1 MENEDNMNINK
12 LAGGAIQE
20 SINFALEEI
29 FKNIKDPNTEAEK
42 ARKLTITMELK
53 PDESRQFIKT
63 KTTAKTT
70 LAPTNSI
77 TTQLLLDKN
86 GEKIVA
92 TELLKNN
99 PNQIS
104 FDELEE
110 ELEEGKEN
118 KIVNINKEAK

>member
-1 MENEDNMNINK
+1 MENEENMNINK

-20 SINFALEEI
+20 SVNYALEEI
-29 FKNIKDPNTEAEK
+29 FQNIKDPNTEAEK
-42 ARKLTITMELK
+42 TRKLTITMELK

-63 KTTAKTT
+63 KTTTKTT
-70 LAPTNSI
+70 LAPANSI
-77 TTQLLLDKN
+77 VTQLLLDKN

-110 ELEEGKEN
+110 DKEN
-118 KIVNINKEAK
+118 KIININKEAK